1 MSKCYLV
8 VSYLE
13 GSLKEL
19 LDHQQGDTIICADGG
34 YEKLKE
40 IGLSPD
46 LIIGDMDSLSCPLPE
61 HIPFYPLPAEKDDTD
76 TLAALKK
83 AVELGFR
90 DIILVGGLGGRLDH
104 TLANLHCLS
113 YSLFAGVRMEIR
125 DGQNR
130 AFMFGPSEIRIPRD
144 RDSYLSLFSYTEA
157 CRGVT
162 TKGLYYPLAGATLTH
177 SYPLG
182 VSNRF
187 TEEEA
192 IISFTSGKLLVI
204 LSRDRT

>member
-13 GSLKEL
+13 GSLKDL
-19 LDHQQGDTIICADGG
+19 LDCQEEDIIICVDGG
-34 YEKLKE
+34 YQKLME
-40 IGLSPD
+40 IGLTPD
-46 LIIGDMDSLSCPLPE
+46 LIIGDMDSLSCPVPDN
-61 HIPFYPLPAEKDDTD
+61 IPFYPLPVEKDDTD

-83 AVELGFR
+83 AIEMGCR

-104 TLANLHCLS
+104 TVANLHCLS
-113 YSLFAGVRMEIR
+113 YSLFAGVRLEIR
-125 DGQNR
+125 DSQNR
-130 AFMFGPSEIRIPRD
+130 AFMFEPSEIRIPRD

-162 TKGLYYPLAGATLTH
+162 TKGLYYPLSGATLTH

-182 VSNRF
+182 VSNHF

-192 IISFTSGKLLVI
+192 VISFTTGKLLVI

>member
-13 GSLKEL
+13 GSLKDL
-19 LDHQQGDTIICADGG
+19 LDNQQGDTIICADGG
-34 YEKLKE
+34 YEKLME

-46 LIIGDMDSLSCPLPE
+46 LIIGDMDSISCPIPE
-61 HIPFYPLPAEKDDTD
+61 HIPFYPLPVEKDDTD

-83 AVELGFR
+83 AIELGYR
-90 DIILVGGLGGRLDH
+90 DIVLIGGLGGRLDH
-104 TLANLHCLS
+104 TVANLHCLS

-125 DGQNR
+125 DDQNR
-130 AFMFGPSEIRIPRD
+130 VFMFAPSEICIPGD

-162 TKGLYYPLAGATLTH
+162 TKGLYYPLANATLTH

-182 VSNRF
+182 VSNLF